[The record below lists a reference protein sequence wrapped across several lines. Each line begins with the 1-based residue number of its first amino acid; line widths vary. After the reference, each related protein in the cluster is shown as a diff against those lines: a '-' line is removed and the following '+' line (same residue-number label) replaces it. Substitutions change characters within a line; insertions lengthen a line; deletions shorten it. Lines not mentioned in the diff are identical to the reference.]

1 MKRLNAKWN
10 PRTRHSNNLK
20 NGRKITDFEIM
31 DKEAV
36 EAVWNDTKSER
47 KVFIW
52 LISEV
57 E

>member
-1 MKRLNAKWN
+1 MKSKNK
-10 PRTRHSNNLK
+10 NLK